1 MITRIDGLFTGVI
14 VIALTTIVVL
24 LAVAVIA
31 YKIYSQR
38 YRFLHMFRRGN
49 ASVHYSRVS
58 IFSKIF
64 VYALSCKI
72 NQNEFE

>member
-1 MITRIDGLFTGVI
+1 MVTEIDGLFTGVI
-14 VIALTTIVVL
+14 FITLTTIVVL
-24 LAVAVIA
+24 LALAVIA
-31 YKIYSQR
+31 YKIHSQR
-38 YRFLHMFRRGN
+38 YRFVHIFRRRN

-64 VYALSCKI
+64 VYALSCEI